1 MQPASNSAF
10 IIAAQQYLSYHVY
23 LNRIKKWNAL
33 KKELHSKIEIVCMY
47 INMYDKILTLFIAI
61 SYLPFV
67 PSLYTDIYIP
77 KFVIF
82 IYLCL

>member
-23 LNRIKKWNAL
+23 LNRMKKWNAL

-47 INMYDKILTLFIAI
+47 NNMYNKILTLFIAI
-61 SYLPFV
+61 
-67 PSLYTDIYIP
+67 YTDIYIP
-77 KFVIF
+77 NFVIF